1 MALPSHY
8 YPPHSHTP
16 QYGTQRIN
24 MNAQYAVTP
33 RINVN
38 EQHLQHLQQQIGP
51 IWSNDPNQTQTT
63 NNNQTRPNAEQ
74 FATDTP
80 GGRDTLPTGTA
91 TGNPSAPMDTDTPDG
106 RDTMQNEIDTATDTN
121 QNQSNQL
128 MPLNSNPTPTNTQ
141 DGTGTVN
148 QIQPTSDNQILPTL
162 PSITTFDPVPHA
174 TNTNAPPVDAYPY
187 VQSGFNPKSIAEQL
201 KQKFEIMNRV
211 HVNKKNKRKNVF
223 KDPPP
228 VRRAKRNTRNPKPN
242 YTTPEGQ
249 ATDDSE
255 SEGSSVIMID
265 KSQKKSDKSEM
276 SDDDSSKVGRPIQ
289 FDIKELQKL
298 IRRAKKAKKK

>member
-1 MALPSHY
+1 MTPPANHMPLHQAIAPYPRPCHYYPPNPHTPQYGTPHQMALPSNYYPQHPQHPHTPQYATPHHHTPQYGTPHPHTPHQMALPSHY

-106 RDTMQNEIDTATDTN
+106 RDTMQNEIDTATD
-121 QNQSNQL
+121 
-128 MPLNSNPTPTNTQ
+128 
-141 DGTGTVN
+141 
-148 QIQPTSDNQILPTL
+148 
-162 PSITTFDPVPHA
+162 
-174 TNTNAPPVDAYPY
+174 
-187 VQSGFNPKSIAEQL
+187 
-201 KQKFEIMNRV
+201 
-211 HVNKKNKRKNVF
+211 
-223 KDPPP
+223 
-228 VRRAKRNTRNPKPN
+228 
-242 YTTPEGQ
+242 
-249 ATDDSE
+249 
-255 SEGSSVIMID
+255 
-265 KSQKKSDKSEM
+265 
-276 SDDDSSKVGRPIQ
+276 
-289 FDIKELQKL
+289 
-298 IRRAKKAKKK
+298 